1 MDLQSSDMTRI
12 PSLGRIFNRGGAHLA
27 LGVDH
32 VGVMLELVAQVVI
45 NVAVKEA
52 ALATLFSPQKVVL
65 RKKSSINMQPTDM
78 SPDIKVALCV
88 SVIFALGFKFLTS
101 ARMRQ
106 YRQVCAARR
115 RSLGDRKDRM

>member
-1 MDLQSSDMTRI
+1 MPSYAHLRQGMMDLQSSDMTRI

-65 RKKSSINMQPTDM
+65 RKNR
-78 SPDIKVALCV
+78 A
-88 SVIFALGFKFLTS
+88 
-101 ARMRQ
+101 
-106 YRQVCAARR
+106 
-115 RSLGDRKDRM
+115 